1 MMTLRSPRPAPAS
14 ASALSLVLG
23 PVPGLF
29 LCLAL
34 AACGAASE
42 QEGAPSPASAAV
54 SRADVSPAASTALQT
69 RARISRETAEEG
81 RSLRVLVE
89 DLRPGERVV
98 LIALEGP
105 DGARVVAGP
114 DEIRS
119 GSRSGGT
126 GTTRPRVQ
134 LEGGNND
141 PFGVTLSLDVFSS
154 RPEAAETRDSALAWA
169 FLPLPDPAAY
179 AAAPGAWTVGVVLQD
194 EVGRS
199 RELSER

>member
-1 MMTLRSPRPAPAS
+1 MTTLPCPRPLAA
-14 ASALSLVLG
+14 G
-23 PVPGLF
+23 

-34 AACGAASE
+34 AACNGAGDSREAPPVQPAGAAAPAVVE
-42 QEGAPSPASAAV
+42 APAEAPSE
-54 SRADVSPAASTALQT
+54 LQT
-69 RARISRETAEEG
+69 RARLTRELAEEG

-105 DGARVVAGP
+105 GGARVVAGP
-114 DEIRS
+114 EEIRS
-119 GSRSGGT
+119 GSRTSGSGEA
-126 GTTRPRVQ
+126 RPRVQ

-141 PFGVTLSLDVFSS
+141 RLGVTLAMDLFST
-154 RPEAAETRDSALAWA
+154 RPEAREPHESALAWA

-179 AAAPGAWTVGVVLQD
+179 AAAPGAWTLQATLQD

-199 RELSER
+199 LELSDR